1 MTKEKK
7 EESKLQKLKEKYKDL
22 KKEYNLPEFDELNKE
37 FSIEKISD
45 VETDFL
51 MREIGRVMSD
61 KFSSYLRIT
70 EMMLNPINSPIFVFS
85 MVKAMGEDEKKKL
98 SEAYKELTKIEL
110 NLIELDVNF
119 SMKKQAEFIINS
131 YKSWK
136 EIKGYFSEVI
146 SKVKSK
152 WDSKH
157 ENNNKAYFG

>member
-1 MTKEKK
+1 MAVCA
-7 EESKLQKLKEKYKDL
+7 LLG
-22 KKEYNLPEFDELNKE
+22 
-37 FSIEKISD
+37 
-45 VETDFL
+45 
-51 MREIGRVMSD
+51 MIGPYGLGSP
-61 KFSSYLRIT
+61 
-70 EMMLNPINSPIFVFS
+70 LNPFTVWTATAGAAAALDALF
-85 MVKAMGEDEKKKL
+85 GEDEKKKL

-146 SKVKSK
+146 SKVKSN

-157 ENNNKAYFG
+157 EDNNKAYFG